1 MLKRIRKALIT
12 AVVLATGLGIFLYK
26 ATPKGDRSA
35 YEPPVVDWDSVID
48 DPNQELVISWLGKG
62 RGVEG
67 GWIETMLEERFN
79 VDYKPVFLTFEAFI
93 RKKPLLFAGGQVPD
107 VCFEPPGH
115 VKRDAHEG
123 LLLELPY
130 DLIKKYAPTYLA
142 KVNDVDPTGWIPTLY
157 NGKNYG
163 LPLNYVKGLYPRP
176 GLWRMDWLRNVGIDK
191 VPETLDEW
199 EAALRAFRY
208 DDPNRSGKQDTYG
221 MSGDMATAWWRSFPD
236 IFLAFDVLPY
246 EWVERDGKIVWG
258 GCLPETKEALAL
270 LRRWVEEDLI
280 DPDFAI
286 EPAHLVEQN
295 FANGKTGYVDYEG
308 RFGSFQLIYPASYLS
323 LVKRLTPDAEL
334 AVAAFP
340 AGPRGHRGGRIQ
352 GASGNALAFGS
363 HLADEPEKVIRVLKM
378 MEAFATDE
386 QLAIDACLGKQGLHW
401 DFVPPFH
408 GPGRVPPYD
417 DRYTGEREALG
428 QLNAGSMFH
437 PDTPHLTVLNKY
449 KGKEA
454 RAHRDK
460 YRRLEWAR
468 RDALGTTEFVPRSE
482 EYLGDL
488 RLMQQIAFTEILTGD
503 RELDYFD
510 TFVKDWH
517 EQGGA
522 ILVEEANKMSE
533 LRKRIYKEVGATL

>member
-1 MLKRIRKALIT
+1 MLKPLRNYLIT
-12 AVVLATGLGIFLYK
+12 VAVLTTLIGTFLYM

-35 YEPPVVDWDSVID
+35 YEPIAVDWDSVVD
-48 DPNQELVISWLGKG
+48 DLNQKLEISWLGKG
-62 RGVEG
+62 RGIEG

-79 VDYKPVFLTFEAFI
+79 VDFKPVFLTFEAFL

-115 VKRDAHEG
+115 VKTDSHQG

-130 DLIKKYAPTYLA
+130 EVIKKYAPTYLA
-142 KVNDVDPTGWIPTLY
+142 KVNDVDPTGWIPVNY

-176 GLWRMDWLRNVGIDK
+176 GLWRMDWLRNVGIEK

-199 EAALRAFRY
+199 HAALRAFRY

-221 MSGDMATAWWRSFPD
+221 MSGDMATSWYRSFPD

-258 GCLPETKEALAL
+258 GCLPESKEALAL
-270 LRRWVEEDLI
+270 IRQWREEDLI
-280 DPDFAI
+280 DPDFVI
-286 EPAHLVEQN
+286 ETAHSVEQK

-308 RFGSFQLIYPASYLS
+308 RFGSLQLINPASYIS
-323 LVKRLTPDAEL
+323 CVKKLDPGAEL
-334 AVAAFP
+334 AIAAFP
-340 AGPRGHRGGRIQ
+340 IGPRGHRGGRIR
-352 GASGNALAFGS
+352 GASGNALAFGA
-363 HLADEPEKVIRVLKM
+363 HLATEPEKVIRVLKM

-386 QLAIDACLGKQGLHW
+386 ALAINALLGKQGLHW
-401 DFVPPFH
+401 DFQPPY
-408 GPGRVPPYD
+408 GGAGRLPPYD

-428 QLNAGSMFH
+428 KLASGSFFH
-437 PDTPHLTVLNKY
+437 PDTPHPTVMDKY
-449 KGKEA
+449 EVQVA
-454 RAHRDK
+454 RDFRDK

-468 RDALGTTEFVPRSE
+468 RDALGITEFVPRSE
-482 EYLGDL
+482 EFLQDL
-488 RLMQQIAFTEILTGD
+488 RRMQQIVFTEILRGD

-517 EQGGA
+517 AQGGA

-533 LRKRIYKEVGATL
+533 LRARIYRDAGATL